1 MAKRARGDE
10 QKWEALQLGLKARET
25 MALEVMREVF
35 ARPPYGQEFRL
46 SDESVARVEK
56 LAEPESCRNK
66 HSENYERPC
75 FGVDV
80 VIEGGTLD
88 HVEIY
93 AFQTGWGMAMKP
105 GELEVES
112 PKQVSRG
119 PAREIG

>member
-80 VIEGGTLD
+80 VIEGGT
-88 HVEIY
+88 
-93 AFQTGWGMAMKP
+93 
-105 GELEVES
+105 
-112 PKQVSRG
+112 
-119 PAREIG
+119 